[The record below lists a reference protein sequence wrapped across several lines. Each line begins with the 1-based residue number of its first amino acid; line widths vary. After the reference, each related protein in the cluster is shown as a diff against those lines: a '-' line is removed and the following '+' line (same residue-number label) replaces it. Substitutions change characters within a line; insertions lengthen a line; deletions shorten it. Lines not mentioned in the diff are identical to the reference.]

1 MMKKFLI
8 VLLSIILV
16 FTLGACSNTQNTA
29 EDKNNEE
36 KEDEVVE
43 PAKDIDEN
51 NEEQPEEKVEEE
63 IENEIVEPTPETNE
77 KEVTLYF
84 VNKDYIETGNEDLE
98 KLIGEKRIIK
108 FDGIS
113 LEEAIVTELIEGTVD
128 PKLSTVIPSN
138 VQLINVEVS
147 DKTAFVNFAQEGLFG
162 GSMQETFTL
171 SQIIKSLT
179 ELDTVDK
186 VQFLIDGK
194 KADSL
199 MGHYDISQPFES
211 PVH

>member
-1 MMKKFLI
+1 MKKLLI
-8 VLLSIILV
+8 IFLSIILV
-16 FTLGACSNTQNTA
+16 FTLSACRSTINKA
-29 EDKNNEE
+29 EDNNIEE
-36 KEDEVVE
+36 KENDIAGLKTETVEDEM
-43 PAKDIDEN
+43 
-51 NEEQPEEKVEEE
+51 NEEGEE
-63 IENEIVEPTPETNE
+63 IEEEPENEVVEPTPETNE

-84 VNKDYIETGNEDLE
+84 VNKEYIETGNESLE
-98 KLIGEKRIIK
+98 KLIGEKRVIK
-108 FDGIS
+108 YDGIS
-113 LEEAIVTELIEGTVD
+113 LEEAIVQELIEGTED
-128 PKLSTVIPSN
+128 PKLATVIPSN
-138 VQLINVEVS
+138 VQLINVEVA

-199 MGHYDISQPFES
+199 MGHYDISQPFEN

>member
-1 MMKKFLI
+1 MKKLLI
-8 VLLSIILV
+8 VFLSIILV
-16 FTLGACSNTQNTA
+16 FTLGACSDTQNTA
-29 EDKNNEE
+29 EDKNNVEQ
-36 KEDEVVE
+36 EDEIVE
-43 PAKDIDEN
+43 PEKDTDEN
-51 NEEQPEEKVEEE
+51 NEDPLEEEVEEE
-63 IENEIVEPTPETNE
+63 TENEIVEPTPKTNE

-98 KLIGEKRIIK
+98 KLIGEKRVIK

-113 LEEAIVTELIEGTVD
+113 LEEAIVTKLIEGTED

-199 MGHYDISQPFES
+199 MGHYDISQPFEN

>member
-1 MMKKFLI
+1 MKKLLI
-8 VLLSIILV
+8 IFLSIILV
-16 FTLGACSNTQNTA
+16 FTLSACRSTINKA
-29 EDKNNEE
+29 EDNNIEE
-36 KEDEVVE
+36 KENDIAGLKTETVEDEM
-43 PAKDIDEN
+43 
-51 NEEQPEEKVEEE
+51 NEEGEE
-63 IENEIVEPTPETNE
+63 IEEEPENEVVEPTPETNE

-84 VNKDYIETGNEDLE
+84 VNKEYIETGNESLE
-98 KLIGEKRIIK
+98 KLIGEKRVIK
-108 FDGIS
+108 YDGIS
-113 LEEAIVTELIEGTVD
+113 LEEAIVQELIEGTKD
-128 PKLSTVIPSN
+128 PKLATVIPSN
-138 VQLINVEVS
+138 VQLINVEVA

-199 MGHYDISQPFES
+199 MGHYDISQPFEN

>member
-1 MMKKFLI
+1 MKKFLI

-98 KLIGEKRIIK
+98 KLIGEKRVIK

-113 LEEAIVTELIEGTVD
+113 LEEAIVTELIEGTED